1 MWAERTGVSKKARGR
16 KRSHRVVMKKRVPP
30 GAPPGT
36 LVADPRAPKPVLRV
50 LAYGPDGFK
59 EIDGADVET
68 IAGLRGSWPVLWVSV
83 EGLGDAGIIE
93 GVGGL
98 FGLHQLALEDVLS
111 TNQRPKV
118 EQYGDYVFVVA
129 RKAVLDDRVSTE
141 QMSLFLG
148 SDFVLSFHESPS
160 NDYDV
165 IRDRIRSASRRI
177 ASKGPDYLAYALI
190 DALIDRYFPVLEE
203 YGERLEGLEEDVVA
217 HPSEGLIRRIH
228 EAKRDLLTVRRAVWP
243 LRDALSALYREPSL
257 LVAEDTRVYLR
268 DCYDHTIQI
277 IDFVETY
284 REIATGMMDVYLS
297 SLSNRMNEIMK
308 VLTIIAT
315 IFIPLSFIA
324 SLYGMN
330 FNPAKSPWNMPELEW
345 RWGYPFALGLMALAA
360 VSMLMYFRR
369 KGWLGGGGTGGGD
382 EADEDGSPD
391 GHGGS

>member
-1 MWAERTGVSKKARGR
+1 MPKKAKGR
-16 KRSHRVVMKKRVPP
+16 KKPHRVVMKKRVPR

-36 LVADPRAPKPVLRV
+36 LVADPRAPKPVLRAM
-50 LAYGPDGFK
+50 AYGPDGLR
-59 EIDGADVET
+59 ELEHADLDS
-68 IAGLRGSWPVLWVSV
+68 IAGLRGEWPVLWVSV
-83 EGLGDAGIIE
+83 EGLGDAGVVE
-93 GVGGL
+93 AVGGL
-98 FGLHQLALEDVLS
+98 FGLHHLALEDVLS
-111 TNQRPKV
+111 THQRAKV
-118 EQYGDYVFVVA
+118 EQYGEYVFVVA
-129 RKAVLDDRVSTE
+129 RSPVLDDRVSTE

-148 SDFVLSFHESPS
+148 PDFVLSFHEHPS
-160 NDYDV
+160 SDYDV
-165 IRDRIRSASRRI
+165 TRDRIRSASGRI
-177 ASKGPDYLAYALI
+177 ASAGPDYLAYALI
-190 DALIDRYFPVLEE
+190 DTLIDGYFPVLED

-217 HPSEGLIRRIH
+217 RPSEGLIRRIH

-243 LRDALSALYREPSL
+243 LRDALSALYREPSR

-360 VSMLMYFRR
+360 VSMLLYFRR
-369 KGWLGGGGTGGGD
+369 KGWLGGGGSQKED
-382 EADEDGSPD
+382 AAEEEAPAEGR
-391 GHGGS
+391 GGSGA